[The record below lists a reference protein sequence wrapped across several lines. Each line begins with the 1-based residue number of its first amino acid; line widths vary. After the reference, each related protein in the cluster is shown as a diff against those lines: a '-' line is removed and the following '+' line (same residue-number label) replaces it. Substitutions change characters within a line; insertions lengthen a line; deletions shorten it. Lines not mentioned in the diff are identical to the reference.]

1 MLHPIADDT
10 FEIEATLE
18 LCTVYNGVPYG
29 LAIINYDEYNK
40 SFRGVGIFDE
50 GKLHQTSFTCIYA
63 G

>member
-1 MLHPIADDT
+1 MLHPIAWDM

-29 LAIINYDEYNK
+29 LAIINYGGKDEK
-40 SFRGVGIFDE
+40 FKGVGIFDK
-50 GKLHQTSFTCIYA
+50 GKLHQTSFACIYE